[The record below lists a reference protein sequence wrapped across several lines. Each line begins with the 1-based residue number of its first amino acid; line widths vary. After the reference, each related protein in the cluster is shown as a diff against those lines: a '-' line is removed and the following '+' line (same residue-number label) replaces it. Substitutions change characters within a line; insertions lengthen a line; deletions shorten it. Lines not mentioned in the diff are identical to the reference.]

1 MELDDSEDVITPG
14 AQVGIALHSIR
25 EQLGLSQAQAATEAG
40 WDVSSWARLER
51 GASANP
57 TLGTLLV
64 AANAVG
70 VPVSHLLTG
79 IRIGTGTGRK
89 RTYTA
94 RQFVRDRQS

>member
-1 MELDDSEDVITPG
+1 VDVDETENVITPG
-14 AQVGIALHSIR
+14 AQFGIALRSVR
-25 EQLGLSQAQAATEAG
+25 EQLGLSQAKAATEAG
-40 WDVSSWARLER
+40 WDASSWARLER

-57 TLGTLLV
+57 TLGTLII
-64 AANAVG
+64 AADAVG

-79 IRIGTGTGRK
+79 IQIGTGTGRK